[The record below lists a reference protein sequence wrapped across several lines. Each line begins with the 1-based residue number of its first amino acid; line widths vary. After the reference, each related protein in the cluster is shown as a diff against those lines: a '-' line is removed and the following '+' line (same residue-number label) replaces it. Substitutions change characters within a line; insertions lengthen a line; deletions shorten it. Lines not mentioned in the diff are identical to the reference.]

1 MPLVHRP
8 ARHRAHA
15 RTLAVPEF
23 DYVLSLDSTETD
35 VTTRV
40 NTQPETCAPTGTTR
54 SVQNSI
60 LAAVA
65 NLRTDLAIQSV
76 VKLDEYQTPLDFSQR
91 GVTTVLDNS
100 VLYLTG
106 IIGATIV
113 SRIVDG
119 TALAFTSGQVTNLTN
134 SGFTVALDGSLT
146 NAGPFDAL
154 IEVSRSPNILSG
166 TRLTPRTLAVPRRF
180 AGHLRRPSHRGLV
193 APADL
198 LVRRQRRA

>member
-1 MPLVHRP
+1 M
-8 ARHRAHA
+8 
-15 RTLAVPEF
+15 
-23 DYVLSLDSTETD
+23 
-35 VTTRV
+35 
-40 NTQPETCAPTGTTR
+40 
-54 SVQNSI
+54 
-60 LAAVA
+60 A